1 MHISNPITPR
11 SAEILQK
18 IMYAKWQ
25 IANIRERR
33 KTAPVAL
40 YKVLNESLEYWL
52 DRLAK
57 LEKERNEINNG

>member
-1 MHISNPITPR
+1 MTHISNPITPR

-25 IANIRERR
+25 IANICERR
-33 KTAPVAL
+33 KTAPAAL

-52 DRLAK
+52 NRLAE
-57 LEKERNEINNG
+57 LEEQK